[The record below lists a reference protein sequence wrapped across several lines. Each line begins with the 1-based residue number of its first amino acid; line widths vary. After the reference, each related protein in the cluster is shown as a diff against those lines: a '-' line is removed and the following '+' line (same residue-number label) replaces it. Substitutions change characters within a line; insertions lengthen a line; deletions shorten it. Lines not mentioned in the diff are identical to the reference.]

1 MFEREWL
8 PSAIAIGI
16 SYFDFWQMNP
26 RIIKVMTEGY
36 KKKKLERDEELWRA
50 GLYNYIAFS
59 TALANAFSKHG
70 KQSYLEKPLLQESSF
85 SNAQKEEMS
94 EEKRKE
100 MENQKLAMTLRIMQ
114 ANFEIGKKRR
124 ERENAMENQR
134 GELPLDGTEENP
146 V

>member
-59 TALANAFSKHG
+59 TAMANAFSKHG
-70 KQSYLEKPLLQESSF
+70 RHKYLEKPLLQEAYEKDKPLSE
-85 SNAQKEEMS
+85 KELKKQRELFAA
-94 EEKRKE
+94 
-100 MENQKLAMTLRIMQ
+100 KLMTMQ
-114 ANFEIGKKRR
+114 ANFELSHPKK
-124 ERENAMENQR
+124 EKENTLEKQS
-134 GELPLDGTEENP
+134 GEPRLEETEENP
-146 V
+146 A